1 MQIAGGNLRGEQ
13 PHQLF
18 AAKWQTQTSLVTRSK
33 KKKQQMLLLLFCN
46 GRGSNNEMQIAGGN
60 LRGEQP
66 HQLFAAKWQTQTSLV
81 TRSRKKCPLSQT
93 KDVFFNEINPLRDL

>member
-33 KKKQQMLLLLFCN
+33 KKKQQMLLLFL
-46 GRGSNNEMQIAGGN
+46 
-60 LRGEQP
+60 
-66 HQLFAAKWQTQTSLV
+66 QLFAAKWQTQTSLV